1 MTKHIFHLEGYRN
14 SVGLYTEFWVPQLDC
29 ASAWYECD
37 SEVEVPVADY
47 PSVDRAFTTLFSEE
61 A

>member
-1 MTKHIFHLEGYRN
+1 MTKHNFHLEISRN
-14 SVGLYTEFWVPQLDC
+14 SVGLYTEFWVPQIDC
-29 ASAWYECD
+29 ASAWYDCD
-37 SEVEVPVADY
+37 SEVSVADY